1 MGRKISFRPWG
12 VQLSGSI
19 EIRLARATEGEA
31 EWEAIM
37 GMKAILVLIEKHDAV
52 QSVLETALLLA
63 RRYGSYIEGVP
74 LLWATP
80 DLALGDIVVAF
91 PVEQYEREIAA
102 EAQRARQAFEI
113 FMQKNDVPR
122 STTRT
127 TSLSFGWLNELPED
141 ETFVGDY
148 GRAFDMIVMNRP
160 DENSSVLYHRA
171 LESAL
176 FESGRPLLLCP
187 PSPPGHIG
195 TNVLIA
201 WNGSTEQARAIALGM
216 PLLERAERVIV
227 LTVTGGTG
235 VPGPSAEQIIKYLQR
250 NEVPAEPLTVAL
262 DGKNTGEAILA
273 AAQTSTCDLLIKG
286 AFTQSRLRQM
296 IFGGATQHVMAAA
309 TLPVLLAH

>member
-1 MGRKISFRPWG
+1 
-12 VQLSGSI
+12 
-19 EIRLARATEGEA
+19 
-31 EWEAIM
+31 M
-37 GMKAILVLIEKHDAV
+37 GMKTILVLMEKYDGM
-52 QSVLETALLLA
+52 QSVLQVAVLLA
-63 RRYGSYIEGVP
+63 RRYGSYVEGVQ
-74 LLWATP
+74 LRWATP
-80 DLALGDIVVAF
+80 DFPLGDIVVAF

-102 EAQRARQAFEI
+102 EAQRARQAFET

-127 TSLSFGWLNELPED
+127 TSLSFGWLNESPED

-148 GRAFDMIVMNRP
+148 GRAFDMIVMNRAE
-160 DENSSVLYHRA
+160 ENSSVLYHRA

-201 WNGSTEQARAIALGM
+201 WNGSTEQARAMALAM
-216 PLLERAERVIV
+216 PLLERAERVTV

-235 VPGPSAEQIIKYLQR
+235 VPGPSAQQMIRYLQW
-250 NEVPAEPLTVAL
+250 NGVPAESLTVAL
-262 DGKNTGEAILA
+262 DGKNTGQAILTA
-273 AAQTSTCDLLIKG
+273 TQTLACDLLVKG

-296 IFGGATQHVMAAA
+296 IFGGATQHVMTAA

>member
-1 MGRKISFRPWG
+1 
-12 VQLSGSI
+12 
-19 EIRLARATEGEA
+19 
-31 EWEAIM
+31 M
-37 GMKAILVLIEKHDAV
+37 GMKTILVLMEKYDDM

-63 RRYGSYIEGVP
+63 RRCDSYIEGVP
-74 LLWATP
+74 LRWAIQ
-80 DLALGDIVVAF
+80 DFALGDVVVAF

-102 EAQRARQAFEI
+102 DAQRARQTFET

-122 STTRT
+122 STTTRT
-127 TSLSFGWLNELPED
+127 PSPTFGWLSEPPED

-148 GRAFDMIVMNRP
+148 GRAFDVIVMNRP
-160 DENSSVLYHRA
+160 DENSSVLYRRA

-201 WNGSTEQARAIALGM
+201 WNGSTEQARAMALAM
-216 PLLERAERVIV
+216 PLLERAERVTV

-235 VPGPSAEQIIKYLQR
+235 VPGPSAQQMIRYLQW
-250 NEVPAEPLTVAL
+250 NGVPAESLTVAL
-262 DGKNTGEAILA
+262 DGKNTGQAILA
-273 AAQTSTCDLLIKG
+273 AAQTLACDLLVKG

-296 IFGGATQHVMAAA
+296 IFGGATQHVMTAA

>member
-1 MGRKISFRPWG
+1 
-12 VQLSGSI
+12 
-19 EIRLARATEGEA
+19 
-31 EWEAIM
+31 M
-37 GMKAILVLIEKHDAV
+37 GMKTILVLMEKYDDM

-63 RRYGSYIEGVP
+63 RRCDSYIEGVP
-74 LLWATP
+74 LRWAIQ
-80 DLALGDIVVAF
+80 DFALGDVVVAF

-102 EAQRARQAFEI
+102 DAQRARQTFET

-122 STTRT
+122 STTTRT
-127 TSLSFGWLNELPED
+127 PSPTFGWLSEPPED

-160 DENSSVLYHRA
+160 DENSSVLYRRA

-201 WNGSTEQARAIALGM
+201 WNGSTEQVRAMALAM
-216 PLLERAERVIV
+216 PLLERAERVTV

-235 VPGPSAEQIIKYLQR
+235 VPGPSAQQMIRYLQW
-250 NEVPAEPLTVAL
+250 NGVPAESLTVAL
-262 DGKNTGEAILA
+262 DGKNTGQAILTA
-273 AAQTSTCDLLIKG
+273 AETLACDLLVKG

-296 IFGGATQHVMAAA
+296 IFGGATQHVMTAA
-309 TLPVLLAH
+309 TVPVLLAH

>member
-1 MGRKISFRPWG
+1 
-12 VQLSGSI
+12 
-19 EIRLARATEGEA
+19 
-31 EWEAIM
+31 M
-37 GMKAILVLIEKHDAV
+37 GMKTILVLMEKYDDM

-63 RRYGSYIEGVP
+63 RRCGSYIEGVP
-74 LLWATP
+74 LRWAIQ
-80 DLALGDIVVAF
+80 DFALGDVVVAF

-102 EAQRARQAFEI
+102 DAQRARQTFET

-122 STTRT
+122 STTTRT
-127 TSLSFGWLNELPED
+127 PSPTFGWLSEPPED

-148 GRAFDMIVMNRP
+148 GRAFDVIVMNRP
-160 DENSSVLYHRA
+160 DENSSVLYRRA

-201 WNGSTEQARAIALGM
+201 WNGSTEQARAMALAM
-216 PLLERAERVIV
+216 SLLERAERVTV

-235 VPGPSAEQIIKYLQR
+235 VPGPSAQQMIRYLQW
-250 NEVPAEPLTVAL
+250 NGVPAESLTVAL
-262 DGKNTGEAILA
+262 DGKNTGQAILA
-273 AAQTSTCDLLIKG
+273 AAQTLACDLLVKG

-296 IFGGATQHVMAAA
+296 IFGGATQHVMTAA

>member
-1 MGRKISFRPWG
+1 
-12 VQLSGSI
+12 
-19 EIRLARATEGEA
+19 
-31 EWEAIM
+31 M

-63 RRYGSYIEGVP
+63 RRYGSYVEGVP

-91 PVEQYEREIAA
+91 PVEHYGREIAA
-102 EAQRARQAFEI
+102 EAQRARRTFEA

-127 TSLSFGWLNELPED
+127 TSLSSGWLSAPQG
-141 ETFVGDY
+141 ETFVGNY
-148 GRAFDMIVMNRP
+148 GRAFDVIVMNRP
-160 DENSSVLYHRA
+160 DATSSSLYRGA

-187 PSPPGHIG
+187 PSPPEHIG

-201 WNGSTEQARAIALGM
+201 WNGSTEQARAVALGM
-216 PLLERAERVIV
+216 PLLERAERVTV

-235 VPGPSAEQIIKYLQR
+235 VPGPSAEQMIIYLQR
-250 NEVPAEPLTVAL
+250 NGVPAESLTVAL
-262 DGKNTGEAILA
+262 DGKNTGEAILG
-273 AAQTSTCDLLIKG
+273 AAQTLACDLLIKG

-296 IFGGATQHVMAAA
+296 IFGGATQHVMTAA

>member
-1 MGRKISFRPWG
+1 M
-12 VQLSGSI
+12 
-19 EIRLARATEGEA
+19 EA
-31 EWEAIM
+31 AIV
-37 GMKAILVLIEKHDAV
+37 GMKAILVLIEKNDAV

-63 RRYGSYIEGVP
+63 RRYGSYVEGVP

-91 PVEQYEREIAA
+91 PVEHYGREIAA
-102 EAQRARQAFEI
+102 EAQRARRTFEA

-122 STTRT
+122 STTRA
-127 TSLSFGWLNELPED
+127 TSLSFGWLSAPQN

-148 GRAFDMIVMNRP
+148 GRAFDVIVMDRP
-160 DENSSVLYHRA
+160 DGTSSPLYRRA

-187 PSPPGHIG
+187 PSPPEHIG

-201 WNGSTEQARAIALGM
+201 WNGSTKQARAVALGM
-216 PLLERAERVIV
+216 PLLERAERVTV

-235 VPGPSAEQIIKYLQR
+235 VPGPSAEQMIIYLQR
-250 NEVPAEPLTVAL
+250 NGVPAESLTVSL
-262 DGKNTGEAILA
+262 DGKNTGEAILG
-273 AAQTSTCDLLIKG
+273 AAQTLACDLLIKG

-296 IFGGATQHVMAAA
+296 IFGGATQHVMTAA

>member
-1 MGRKISFRPWG
+1 
-12 VQLSGSI
+12 
-19 EIRLARATEGEA
+19 
-31 EWEAIM
+31 M
-37 GMKAILVLIEKHDAV
+37 GMKTILVLMEKYDDM

-63 RRYGSYIEGVP
+63 RRCGSYIEGVP
-74 LLWATP
+74 LRWAIQ
-80 DLALGDIVVAF
+80 DFALGDIVVPF

-102 EAQRARQAFEI
+102 DAQRARQTFET

-122 STTRT
+122 STTTRT
-127 TSLSFGWLNELPED
+127 PSPTFGWLSEPPED

-148 GRAFDMIVMNRP
+148 GRAFDVIVMNRP
-160 DENSSVLYHRA
+160 DENSSVLYRRA

-201 WNGSTEQARAIALGM
+201 WNGSTEQARAMALAM
-216 PLLERAERVIV
+216 PLLERAERVTV

-235 VPGPSAEQIIKYLQR
+235 VPGPSAQQMIRYLQW
-250 NEVPAEPLTVAL
+250 NGVPAEPLTVAL
-262 DGKNTGEAILA
+262 DGKNTGQAILT
-273 AAQTSTCDLLIKG
+273 AAQTLACDLLVKG

-296 IFGGATQHVMAAA
+296 IFGGATQHVMTAA

>member
-1 MGRKISFRPWG
+1 
-12 VQLSGSI
+12 
-19 EIRLARATEGEA
+19 
-31 EWEAIM
+31 M
-37 GMKAILVLIEKHDAV
+37 GMKTILVLMEKYDDM

-63 RRYGSYIEGVP
+63 RRCGSYIEGVP
-74 LLWATP
+74 LRWAIQ
-80 DLALGDIVVAF
+80 DFALGDVVVAF

-102 EAQRARQAFEI
+102 DAQRARQMFET

-122 STTRT
+122 STTTRT
-127 TSLSFGWLNELPED
+127 PSPTFGWLSEPPED

-148 GRAFDMIVMNRP
+148 GRAFDVIVMNRP
-160 DENSSVLYHRA
+160 DENSSVLYRRA

-201 WNGSTEQARAIALGM
+201 WNGSTEQARAMALAM
-216 PLLERAERVIV
+216 PLLERAERVTV

-235 VPGPSAEQIIKYLQR
+235 VPGPSAQQMIRYLQW
-250 NEVPAEPLTVAL
+250 NGVPAESLTVAL
-262 DGKNTGEAILA
+262 DGKNTGQAILA
-273 AAQTSTCDLLIKG
+273 AAQTLACDLLVKG

-296 IFGGATQHVMAAA
+296 IFGGATQHVMTAAK
-309 TLPVLLAH
+309 LPVLLAH

>member
-1 MGRKISFRPWG
+1 
-12 VQLSGSI
+12 
-19 EIRLARATEGEA
+19 
-31 EWEAIM
+31 M
-37 GMKAILVLIEKHDAV
+37 GMKTILVLMEKYDDM

-63 RRYGSYIEGVP
+63 RRCDSYIEGVP
-74 LLWATP
+74 LRWAIQ
-80 DLALGDIVVAF
+80 DFALGDVVVAF

-102 EAQRARQAFEI
+102 DAQRARQTFET

-122 STTRT
+122 STTTRT
-127 TSLSFGWLNELPED
+127 PSPTFGWLSEPPED

-148 GRAFDMIVMNRP
+148 GRAFDVIVMNRP
-160 DENSSVLYHRA
+160 DENSSVLYRRA

-201 WNGSTEQARAIALGM
+201 WNGSTEQARAMALAM
-216 PLLERAERVIV
+216 PLLERAERVTV

-235 VPGPSAEQIIKYLQR
+235 VPGPSAQQMIRYLQW
-250 NEVPAEPLTVAL
+250 NGVPAESLTVAL
-262 DGKNTGEAILA
+262 DGKNTGQAILA
-273 AAQTSTCDLLIKG
+273 AAQTLACDLLVKG

>member
-1 MGRKISFRPWG
+1 
-12 VQLSGSI
+12 
-19 EIRLARATEGEA
+19 
-31 EWEAIM
+31 M
-37 GMKAILVLIEKHDAV
+37 GMKTILVLMEKYDDM

-63 RRYGSYIEGVP
+63 RRCGSYIEGVP
-74 LLWATP
+74 LRWAIQ
-80 DLALGDIVVAF
+80 DFALGDVVVAF

-102 EAQRARQAFEI
+102 DAQRARQTFET

-122 STTRT
+122 STTTRT
-127 TSLSFGWLNELPED
+127 PSPTFGWLSEPPED

-148 GRAFDMIVMNRP
+148 GRAFDVIVMNRP
-160 DENSSVLYHRA
+160 DENSSVLYRRA

-201 WNGSTEQARAIALGM
+201 WNGSTEQARAMALAM
-216 PLLERAERVIV
+216 PLLERAERVTV

-235 VPGPSAEQIIKYLQR
+235 VPGPSAQQMIRYLQW
-250 NEVPAEPLTVAL
+250 NGVPAESLTVAL
-262 DGKNTGEAILA
+262 DGKNTGQAILT
-273 AAQTSTCDLLIKG
+273 AAQTLACDLLVKG

-296 IFGGATQHVMAAA
+296 IFGGATQHVMTAA